1 MFKVT
6 LGSGKTFDATAVN
19 ENLDV
24 RKGEERVRSLSI
36 ECTPTDKSLE
46 YYEGLFTEAGALDQ
60 IAVALADGTAA
71 MTAAGYGAIQ
81 SMQVRLLTTG
91 ERAMNVQLIPAAAAE
106 E

>member
-24 RKGEERVRSLSI
+24 RKGEERVRSISM
-36 ECTPTDKSLE
+36 ECTPTDKGIA
-46 YYEGLFTEAGALDQ
+46 YYEELFTEPGALDS
-60 IAVALADGTAA
+60 IAVALEDGTAA
-71 MTAAGYGAIQ
+71 MTATGYGAIQ

-91 ERAMNVQLIPAAAAE
+91 ERAMNVQLIPDAAAE